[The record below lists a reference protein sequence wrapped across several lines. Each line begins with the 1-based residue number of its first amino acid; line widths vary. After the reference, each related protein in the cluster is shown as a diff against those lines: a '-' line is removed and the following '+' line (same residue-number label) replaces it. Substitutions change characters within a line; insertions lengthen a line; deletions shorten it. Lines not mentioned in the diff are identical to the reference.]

1 MKVNYII
8 FLVVLLIIGNYL
20 RLKVEENIIPK
31 IEINEEVEYQ
41 KEGAE
46 KFNKIEG
53 KRDVNTVTYEE
64 LIKLGF
70 TKKQSEKIIE
80 FRKFI
85 GTIEDLEELRRIPRF
100 GDTGLSKAKK
110 TLYISTENIVEN
122 GTTDNEK
129 KYNINKISDDEMK
142 LLGLT
147 KKEIKDIKL
156 LREKGEI
163 RSNIDLKEIFSKK
176 RYSEIDKSIEFEGE

>member
-1 MKVNYII
+1 MKINYII
-8 FLVVLLIIGNYL
+8 FLVVLLIVGNYL
-20 RLKVEENIIPK
+20 RLKVEENNVPK

-46 KFNKIEG
+46 KLNKIES
-53 KRDVNTVTYEE
+53 KKDINTVTYGE

-80 FRKFI
+80 FKKFI
-85 GTIEDLEELRRIPRF
+85 GKIENLEDLKRIPRF
-100 GDTGLSKAKK
+100 GDTGLSKVKK
-110 TLYISTENIVEN
+110 TLYINTENTVEN
-122 GTTDNEK
+122 NVTDNEK

-147 KKEIKDIKL
+147 KKEIKDVKL

-163 RSNIDLKEIFSKK
+163 RSNIDLKEIFSEK
-176 RYSEIDKSIEFEGE
+176 RYSEIERSIEFEGE